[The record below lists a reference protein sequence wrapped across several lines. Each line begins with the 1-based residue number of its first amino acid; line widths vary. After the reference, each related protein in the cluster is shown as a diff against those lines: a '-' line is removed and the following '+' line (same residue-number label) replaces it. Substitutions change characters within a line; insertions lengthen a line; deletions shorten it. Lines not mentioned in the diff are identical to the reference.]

1 MTDRRG
7 VIERNGGGHEVR
19 EVRVEVHMGDS
30 RDRDRRLRVRG
41 KPDRERVTS
50 VFPCSV
56 AGCVDDGID
65 RRRRL
70 HMGEGRARR

>member
-1 MTDRRG
+1 
-7 VIERNGGGHEVR
+7 
-19 EVRVEVHMGDS
+19 MGDS